1 MSFRKYEEYKESG
14 VEWLGEIP
22 EHWQP
27 LRLKWVVHS
36 VLTGGTPEKEAFE
49 EGYIDWF
56 TPGDFKDEVVLK
68 SAQKQIAPE
77 KATKGLQLFPPN
89 SVLIVGIGAT
99 LGKVGLLK
107 TKSAANQQINGV
119 IPNSRVAPTYLAFS
133 LFAQNA
139 FMKQIANTS
148 TLSIMNQDK
157 TKQIPLAVPPIDEQK
172 KIVAFLDKET
182 TKIDTLI
189 DKQEQL
195 ITLLQEKRQAIISHA
210 VTRGLN
216 PNVKM
221 KDSGIEWLGEVPE
234 HWVITQIKYVAQ
246 INPSKSELK
255 TIPLDTPVTFLP
267 MESIGETG
275 GLDIRNSKPLS
286 EVVSA
291 GYTYLAENDV
301 IIAKITPCFEN
312 GKGAI
317 ATGLLN
323 GIAFA
328 TTEVVPFR
336 CFRINNQ
343 FLYFLLSS
351 SPFRKIAEGSMYGAG
366 GQKRVSETFFANYK
380 CCIPPTNEEQNQI
393 AAFINSETTKIDTLI
408 EKCETAIELLKERR
422 TALISAAVTGKIDVR
437 SAI

>member
-1 MSFRKYEEYKESG
+1 MSFRKYEKYKESG
-14 VEWLGEIP
+14 IEWLGEVPAHWVVTQIKYVAQINPSKSELKTIPLDTPVTFLPMESIGETGRLDMRNSKPLSEVISAGYTYLAENDVIIAKITPCFENGKGAIATGLLSGIAFATTEVVPFRCFKINNQYLYFLLSSSPFRKIAEGSMYGAGGQKRVSETFFANYKCCIPPTNEEQKQIVAFIDKETTKIDTLIDKQEQLITLLQEKRQAIISHAVTRGLNLDAKMKDSGIEWLGEIP
-22 EHWQP
+22 EHWEP

-119 IPNSRVAPTYLAFS
+119 IPNNRVVPIYLAFS
-133 LFAQNA
+133 LLAQNA
-139 FMKQIANTS
+139 SMKQIANIS

-172 KIVAFLDKET
+172 QIVKYLDKET
-182 TKIDTLI
+182 
-189 DKQEQL
+189 
-195 ITLLQEKRQAIISHA
+195 A
-210 VTRGLN
+210 
-216 PNVKM
+216 
-221 KDSGIEWLGEVPE
+221 
-234 HWVITQIKYVAQ
+234 
-246 INPSKSELK
+246 
-255 TIPLDTPVTFLP
+255 
-267 MESIGETG
+267 
-275 GLDIRNSKPLS
+275 
-286 EVVSA
+286 
-291 GYTYLAENDV
+291 
-301 IIAKITPCFEN
+301 
-312 GKGAI
+312 
-317 ATGLLN
+317 
-323 GIAFA
+323 
-328 TTEVVPFR
+328 
-336 CFRINNQ
+336 
-343 FLYFLLSS
+343 
-351 SPFRKIAEGSMYGAG
+351 
-366 GQKRVSETFFANYK
+366 
-380 CCIPPTNEEQNQI
+380 
-393 AAFINSETTKIDTLI
+393 KIDTLI